1 MLDFEKIAAAKSKR
15 YLLLCFI
22 FDHRT
27 FVILLGTKTGRS
39 RSAEVDCVRVLFPP
53 SLSCCT
59 WRFVG
64 RRPEATQIHC
74 LTVWNFPSN
83 NPLWEHA
90 NRVEVDR
97 ATERGLV
104 RDWAHLSPSS
114 LPFVSCVL
122 CALIHCSCGSCRCI
136 WVSSPVPGPHQPQ
149 YKKAALRL
157 VPRQTVPMPMREPP
171 LYPFCTGAPVTG
183 SLPGR
188 WLFFSGG
195 LGPSLLLLQW
205 TASALLDRLLQFE
218 RIQPWTGLPC
228 LCRAQIRTLKWT
240 RWM

>member
-1 MLDFEKIAAAKSKR
+1 MLIS
-15 YLLLCFI
+15 
-22 FDHRT
+22 
-27 FVILLGTKTGRS
+27 
-39 RSAEVDCVRVLFPP
+39 P

-64 RRPEATQIHC
+64 CSTESTQTRY
-74 LTVWNFPSN
+74 LRVWNFPSN
-83 NPLWEHA
+83 NPFREHA
-90 NRVEVDR
+90 NRVKGDR

-104 RDWAHLSPSS
+104 RDWVHLSPSS
-114 LPFVSCVL
+114 LPFVSCVSCVHWFIAVMARAGASGFL
-122 CALIHCSCGSCRCI
+122 HLFQGLISCSIRRQLWGSFL
-136 WVSSPVPGPHQPQ
+136 
-149 YKKAALRL
+149 ARL
-157 VPRQTVPMPMREPP
+157 SWCPCVQN
-171 LYPFCTGAPVTG
+171 PFCTGAPVTG

-205 TASALLDRLLQFE
+205 TASTLLDCLSQFE